1 MLLMLLNSISRT
13 TLLLVLLKPMKE
25 MSVQIL
31 KVPFALVLIFHVM
44 DRLILNVLD
53 HPNALEGK
61 CFGSDGVDNIQG
73 DDDDDMGSWGKALAH
88 FKLTLCIQGSRM
100 ANQ

>member
-1 MLLMLLNSISRT
+1 
-13 TLLLVLLKPMKE
+13 
-25 MSVQIL
+25 
-31 KVPFALVLIFHVM
+31 M

-61 CFGSDGVDNIQG
+61 YLGVIHGCDGVDNIQG
-73 DDDDDMGSWGKALAH
+73 DDDDDVGSWGKALAH